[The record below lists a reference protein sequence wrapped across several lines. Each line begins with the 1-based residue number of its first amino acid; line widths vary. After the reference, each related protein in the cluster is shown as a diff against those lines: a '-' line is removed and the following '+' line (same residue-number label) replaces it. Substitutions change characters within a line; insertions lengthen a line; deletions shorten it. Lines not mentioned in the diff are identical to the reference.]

1 MVLTPPV
8 VLVHEFIT
16 GGGWPGETLPM
27 DLAAEGRA
35 MLQAVLADFRAWD
48 AVHTV
53 TTLDYR
59 LDGTQLPADRIITL
73 RPEEEYEQSLFRL
86 VTKSD
91 AALIIAPESSG
102 ILARLSALVERAG
115 IPLLGAG
122 SAAVAIAADKWAC
135 YRRFVQA
142 ALPTPP
148 TWLVSSTDAPA
159 VAKRVGFP
167 LVIKPVDGVGCEGVG
182 LVTDVPSLGLAL
194 EHSTFEGNGF
204 LLQRYVAG
212 THASVSL
219 LVTAQ
224 GTQPLS
230 LNGQMIAVGER
241 FVYRGGIVPLQHPQR
256 ARAVDVA
263 RQAVSLIPGLRGY
276 VGVDLVLTDAES
288 YLIEVNPRLT
298 TSYVGLR
305 QVINFNL
312 AEAIWLACQKN
323 VLPPKVTL
331 TGQVSFRKEKFKE
344 KLNGSS

>member
-1 MVLTPPV
+1 
-8 VLVHEFIT
+8 
-16 GGGWPGETLPM
+16 
-27 DLAAEGRA
+27 
-35 MLQAVLADFRAWD
+35 MLQAVLADFRAWG

-53 TTLDYR
+53 TTLDRR
-59 LDGTQLPADRIITL
+59 LDGTRLPADRIITL
-73 RPEEEYEQSLFRL
+73 RPGEEEYEQSLLGL

-91 AALIIAPESSG
+91 AALIIAPESGG
-102 ILARLSALVERAG
+102 ILARLSALVERTG
-115 IPLLGAG
+115 VPLLGAG

-148 TWLVSSTDAPA
+148 TWLVSSTGAPA

-194 EHSTFEGNGF
+194 EHSTFEGDGF

-219 LVTAQ
+219 LVTAR
-224 GTQPLS
+224 GTLPLS
-230 LNGQMIAVGER
+230 LNEQMIAVGER
-241 FVYRGGIVPLQHPQR
+241 FVYHGGTVPLQHPQR
-256 ARAVDVA
+256 ARALDVA

-288 YLIEVNPRLT
+288 YLIEINPRLT

-312 AEAIWLACQKN
+312 AEAIWLACQRN
-323 VLPPKVTL
+323 HLPPKVTL
-331 TGQVSFRKEKFKE
+331 AGQVSFRKDRF
-344 KLNGSS
+344 NGSS